1 MAALAV
7 LVASPLSGG
16 VSEMAAARLA
26 ARRLAAA
33 LFALAMFVVPPPPV
47 AASPSP
53 PTPRVVAPVAHA
65 PVLLVSLDGFRWDY
79 VEHQPP
85 ESLPELTALRRAGVR
100 AALRPRFVSKTFP
113 NHWSLVTGLDEQTH
127 GVVGNAMFDPA
138 TNRSFAMSDLDAAW
152 WDGGEPIWAT
162 AARDARLAR
171 TYFWPGS
178 EVEIRG
184 VRPTSFEPYDATVPF
199 ERRARA
205 AGAWLRDDLER
216 RRASETS
223 SAREGTPSS
232 YKPSFNAVYFEE
244 PDHSGH
250 VHGPESPETRAA
262 CRRVDAAVG
271 AAREAAGEDAWRAA
285 NVIVVADHGMAP
297 RRADR
302 VVFLADAPC
311 DLPFDE
317 LAVVGGDVVLGIW
330 PRAAYRVDS
339 DASDD
344 DASDAFGA
352 RCGAERAGWR
362 GTDGDCEVPRERFD
376 PRWAERLVNSVRA
389 CHPNVSAWVKSDVPR
404 RFRYAENRRVAPVVV
419 AADEGWSLCASK
431 DRAEDASNDASND
444 LRTERNRNNP
454 MAWARRGGR
463 GDCAGWILASD
474 GDDAGG
480 NDATVIR
487 GGAHGYDN
495 DAASMRAVFVARGP
509 SFRSDGAVLVGDA
522 SDGSDAMAREDES
535 LLTDAYYGGDAG
547 EGDQDDGIDLGSPLV
562 VQKVLAFD
570 NTLVWSIVAR
580 AMGMAP
586 AGPGSALADGSAV
599 PATDAALDERLAR
612 LLFEEEEEEG
622 ARSPARLALAAF
634 GVAAGVGV
642 AVGAIAGGLP
652 GRIESERRARGR
664 PLLDGAG
671 VGEGGRAA
679 FEALA
684 NGGAGSSFVEL
695 TPVGAGRGFG
705 SGDERGGGSGA
716 EARASDEDEDED
728 ETMLPPLLP
737 LPPERRGGA

>member
-7 LVASPLSGG
+7 LVASPFSGG

-33 LFALAMFVVPPPPV
+33 LFALALLVVSPPPPV

-250 VHGPESPETRAA
+250 LHGPESPETRAA
-262 CRRVDAAVG
+262 CRRVG
-271 AAREAAGEDAWRAA
+271 RRRRRRAGSRRRRRAWQAA

-317 LAVVGGDVVLGIW
+317 LAVVGGNVVLGIW
-330 PRAAYRVDS
+330 PRAAYRVDP
-339 DASDD
+339 DASGD

-352 RCGAERAGWR
+352 RCGADGAGWR
-362 GTDGDCEVPRERFD
+362 GTDGACEVPGERFD
-376 PRWAERLVNSVRA
+376 PRWAERLAETVRA

-431 DRAEDASNDASND
+431 DRAEDASDDASND

-522 SDGSDAMAREDES
+522 SDGSDAIAREDVS
-535 LLTDAYYGGDAG
+535 LLTDAHYGGDAG
-547 EGDQDDGIDLGSPLV
+547 EGDRRGPGVI
-562 VQKVLAFD
+562 QKNVLAFD
-570 NTLVWSIVAR
+570 NTLVWSVVAR

-599 PATDAALDERLAR
+599 PATDAALGERLAR
-612 LLFEEEEEEG
+612 LLFEEEEEEEG

-634 GVAAGVGV
+634 GVAACVGV
-642 AVGAIAGGLP
+642 AVGAIAGAR
-652 GRIESERRARGR
+652 GRIERRGRGR

-671 VGEGGRAA
+671 VGEGGGLLSRRSRT
-679 FEALA
+679 
-684 NGGAGSSFVEL
+684 GARV
-695 TPVGAGRGFG
+695 
-705 SGDERGGGSGA
+705 
-716 EARASDEDEDED
+716 
-728 ETMLPPLLP
+728 
-737 LPPERRGGA
+737 RRSWS

>member
-7 LVASPLSGG
+7 LVASPFSGG

-33 LFALAMFVVPPPPV
+33 LFALAMFVVSSPPV

-223 SAREGTPSS
+223 SALGGTPSS

-250 VHGPESPETRAA
+250 LHGPESPETRAA

-302 VVFLADAPC
+302 VVSSRTHPATCRSTSSRSWAGTSSWESGRGRRIESTPTRRTTTL
-311 DLPFDE
+311 
-317 LAVVGGDVVLGIW
+317 
-330 PRAAYRVDS
+330 RTRS
-339 DASDD
+339 AS
-344 DASDAFGA
+344 
-352 RCGAERAGWR
+352 CGADGAGWR
-362 GTDGDCEVPRERFD
+362 GTDGACEVPGERFD
-376 PRWAERLVNSVRA
+376 PRWAERLAETVRA

-431 DRAEDASNDASND
+431 DRAEDASDDASND

-522 SDGSDAMAREDES
+522 SDGSDAIAREDVS

-547 EGDQDDGIDLGSPLV
+547 EGDRRGPEVI
-562 VQKVLAFD
+562 QKNVLAFD
-570 NTLVWSIVAR
+570 NTLVWSVVAR

-599 PATDAALDERLAR
+599 PATDAALGERLAR
-612 LLFEEEEEEG
+612 LLFEEREEEG
-622 ARSPARLALAAF
+622 ARSPASWRSRRLGPRASASRWARLA
-634 GVAAGVGV
+634 
-642 AVGAIAGGLP
+642 GAR
-652 GRIESERRARGR
+652 GRIERRGRGR
-664 PLLDGAG
+664 PPLDGAG
-671 VGEGGRAA
+671 VGERGRT
-679 FEALA
+679 L
-684 NGGAGSSFVEL
+684 
-695 TPVGAGRGFG
+695 
-705 SGDERGGGSGA
+705 
-716 EARASDEDEDED
+716 
-728 ETMLPPLLP
+728 
-737 LPPERRGGA
+737 